1 MKNIILQHFDGKL
14 GELEELSV
22 KNISQYAESINAE
35 YRLIRGKPFRDHL
48 TQACQ
53 KVYMIDEEFDEY
65 DKVCMV
71 DIDMFTPIKMKEN
84 IFEHNGIGLY
94 EEVQKKLHR
103 RLADDYTAIASMG
116 KPYWGGAIYNMNRKV
131 RKKLRSSLGS
141 DETWMEKY
149 NKKYNFE
156 DEGIFHTLSVL
167 SSIRIPESERYLD
180 RRWCQ
185 CSFLPS
191 PQKAYFIHV
200 REKMTPRGPMQEK
213 IKNYNL
219 LKNNGI
225 VL

>member
-48 TQACQ
+48 TPACQ

-71 DIDMFTPIKMKEN
+71 DIDMFTPLKMKEN

-94 EEVQKKLHR
+94 EEIQKKLHR
-103 RLADDYTAIASMG
+103 RLANDYSVIASMG
-116 KPYWGGAIYNMNRKV
+116 KPYWGGAIYNMDRNV
-131 RKKLRSSLGS
+131 RQKLRSALGG

-200 REKMTPRGPMQEK
+200 REKVTPRGPLQEK
-213 IKNYNL
+213 IKNYKL

-225 VL
+225 VS